1 MRLFTHCRRLI
12 LLYSLIFLFYPRRI
26 DMVMRVK

>member
-12 LLYSLIFLFYPRRI
+12 LSIFLIFLFYPRRI

>member
-12 LLYSLIFLFYPRRI
+12 LSMIFLFYPRRI